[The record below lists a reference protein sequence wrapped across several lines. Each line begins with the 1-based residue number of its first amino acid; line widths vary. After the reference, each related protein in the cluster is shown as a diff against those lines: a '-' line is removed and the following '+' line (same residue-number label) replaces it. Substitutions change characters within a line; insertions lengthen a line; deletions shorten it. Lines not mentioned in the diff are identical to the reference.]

1 MSRARTFADLATASE
16 AGSLTN
22 RNYFYN
28 GDMQVYQKGSVSVA
42 SDSIAN
48 TTLDRWRM
56 YNYSDGA
63 VTVTQDTNAPSAT
76 AFTKSLRI
84 SVTTADSSIGADEV
98 AFIQQ
103 RFEGQDLQNFLK
115 GTSSAKKATLQFW
128 VSSPKTGTH
137 IVEWYDTDNT
147 RQISKTYTISS
158 ANTWEFKTI
167 TFDAD
172 TTGTWNNDNLQSLE
186 ITWWLCAGT
195 NFTSG
200 TLNTTW
206 GSVTAANRAVGQV
219 NTFDN
224 TSNNFYLTGVQL
236 ELGEVATSFK
246 HESFSDNLARC
257 QRYFCKSTTYG
268 TAPGHGQDATTNCV
282 SIDMA
287 SNLMRTSRIFFPTS
301 MRADPT
307 VTCHAQSGVSGSSS
321 GQWAGYISTTWT
333 HFSFSGGNVTTEG
346 FCGAAGSTAGSQ
358 DGYAYWTHA
367 NWEADAAL

>member
-1 MSRARTFADLATASE
+1 
-16 AGSLTN
+16 
-22 RNYFYN
+22 
-28 GDMQVYQKGSVSVA
+28 
-42 SDSIAN
+42 
-48 TTLDRWRM
+48 M

-76 AFTKSLRI
+76 AFTKSLKI
-84 SVTTADSSIGADEV
+84 DVTTADSSIGADEV

-206 GSVTAANRAVGQV
+206 GSVTAANRTVGQV

>member
-16 AGSLTN
+16 EGSLAN

-28 GDMQVYQKGSVSVA
+28 GDMQIYQRGSTAVA
-42 SDSIAN
+42 SDSIAR
-48 TTLDRWRM
+48 TLDRWRM

-76 AFTKSLRI
+76 AFTKSLKI
-84 SVTTADSSIGADEV
+84 DVTTADSSIGADEV

-115 GTSSAKKATLQFW
+115 GTSSAKKGTLQFW

-137 IVEWYDTDNT
+137 IVEWYDTDNS

-186 ITWWLCAGT
+186 VTWWLCAGT

-200 TLNTTW
+200 TLSTTW

-219 NTFDN
+219 NVFDN

-236 ELGEVATSFK
+236 ELGEVATPFK
-246 HESFSDNLARC
+246 HETYIDNLARC
-257 QRYFCKSTTYG
+257 QRYFQISGTARTYG
-268 TAPGHGQDATTNCV
+268 IVANQHTATNCYG
-282 SIDMA
+282 
-287 SNLMRTSRIFFPTS
+287 NLRWWQLMR
-301 MRADPT
+301 AAPT
-307 VTCHAQSGVSGSSS
+307 VTIGATSAYNVYN
-321 GQWAGYISTTWT
+321 ATE
-333 HFSFSGGNVTTEG
+333 NVTISDID
-346 FCGAAGSTAGSQ
+346 AAQITANSCELYATMSSRTAGT
-358 DGYAYWTHA
+358 ATHINTNGDVTFWKA
-367 NWEADAAL
+367 ESEL

>member
-16 AGSLTN
+16 EGNLAN

-28 GDMQVYQKGSVSVA
+28 GDMQIYQKGSVSVA
-42 SDSIAN
+42 SDSIAS

-76 AFTKSLRI
+76 AFTKSLKI
-84 SVTTADSSIGADEV
+84 DVTTADSSIGADEQ

-137 IVEWYDTDNT
+137 IVEWYDTDNS

-172 TTGTWNNDNLQSLE
+172 TTGTWNNDNAQSLE
-186 ITWWLCAGT
+186 ISWWLCAGT

-206 GSVTAANRAVGQV
+206 GSVTSANRAVGQV

-236 ELGEVATSFK
+236 ELGEVATPFK
-246 HESFSDNLARC
+246 HESYADNLARC
-257 QRYFCKSTTYG
+257 QRYYYKLGTTNSSAWTKFGGGMIRTTGDAVALIQNPVEMRTVPSIGTTG
-268 TAPGHGQDATTNCV
+268 TASDYGLFHANTTTASSAVPVLDGQSTQKMTALNC
-282 SIDMA
+282 A
-287 SNLMRTSRIFFPTS
+287 
-301 MRADPT
+301 A
-307 VTCHAQSGVSGSSS
+307 SS
-321 GQWAGYISTTWT
+321 GL
-333 HFSFSGGNVTTEG
+333 
-346 FCGAAGSTAGSQ
+346 TAGR
-358 DGYAYWTHA
+358 GMVLVAYNNTA
-367 NWEADAAL
+367 IYLDFSAEL

>member
-16 AGSLTN
+16 EGSLAN

-28 GDMQVYQKGSVSVA
+28 GDMQIYQRGSTAVA
-42 SDSIAN
+42 SDSIAR
-48 TTLDRWRM
+48 TLDRWRM

-76 AFTKSLRI
+76 AFTKSLKI
-84 SVTTADSSIGADEV
+84 DVTTADSSIGADEV

-115 GTSSAKKATLQFW
+115 GTSSAKKGTLQFW

-137 IVEWYDTDNT
+137 IVEWYDTDNS

-219 NTFDN
+219 NVFDN

-257 QRYFCKSTTYG
+257 QRYFQISGDARTYG
-268 TAPGHGQDATTNCV
+268 IVANQHTTTACY
-282 SIDMA
+282 
-287 SNLMRTSRIFFPTS
+287 SNLRWWQL
-301 MRADPT
+301 MRAAPT
-307 VTCHAQSGVSGSSS
+307 VTIGATSAYNVYN
-321 GQWAGYISTTWT
+321 ATE
-333 HFSFSGGNVTTEG
+333 NVTISDI
-346 FCGAAGSTAGSQ
+346 GASQITANSCELYATTSSRTAGT
-358 DGYAYWTHA
+358 ATHINTNGDTTFWKA
-367 NWEADAAL
+367 ESEL

>member
-1 MSRARTFADLATASE
+1 
-16 AGSLTN
+16 
-22 RNYFYN
+22 
-28 GDMQVYQKGSVSVA
+28 
-42 SDSIAN
+42 
-48 TTLDRWRM
+48 
-56 YNYSDGA
+56 
-63 VTVTQDTNAPSAT
+63 
-76 AFTKSLRI
+76 
-84 SVTTADSSIGADEV
+84 
-98 AFIQQ
+98 
-103 RFEGQDLQNFLK
+103 
-115 GTSSAKKATLQFW
+115 
-128 VSSPKTGTH
+128 
-137 IVEWYDTDNT
+137 
-147 RQISKTYTISS
+147 
-158 ANTWEFKTI
+158 
-167 TFDAD
+167 
-172 TTGTWNNDNLQSLE
+172 
-186 ITWWLCAGT
+186 
-195 NFTSG
+195 
-200 TLNTTW
+200 
-206 GSVTAANRAVGQV
+206 VGQV

>member
-16 AGSLTN
+16 ESSLAN

-28 GDMQVYQKGSVSVA
+28 GDMQIYQRGSTDVA
-42 SDSIAN
+42 SDSIAR
-48 TTLDRWRM
+48 TLDRWRM

-76 AFTKSLRI
+76 AFTKSLKI
-84 SVTTADSSIGADEV
+84 DVTTADSSLGADEV

-115 GTSSAKKATLQFW
+115 GTSSAKKGTLQFW

-137 IVEWYDTDNT
+137 IVEWYDTDNS
-147 RQISKTYTISS
+147 RQISKTYTVNS

-172 TTGTWNNDNLQSLE
+172 TTGTWNNDNAQSLE

-219 NTFDN
+219 NVFDN

-246 HESFSDNLARC
+246 HETYTDNLQRC
-257 QRYFCKSTTYG
+257 QRYYEEGYIGFGANITHSTHYQFHQHGFNTPKRTDDSYTMTLTVDNEYSITTFNTTYRR
-268 TAPGHGQDATTNCV
+268 D
-282 SIDMA
+282 
-287 SNLMRTSRIFFPTS
+287 F
-301 MRADPT
+301 
-307 VTCHAQSGVSGSSS
+307 SGVGIV
-321 GQWAGYISTTWT
+321 AY
-333 HFSFSGGNVTTEG
+333 
-346 FCGAAGSTAGSQ
+346 GAAGYNRYLVSFKCE
-358 DGYAYWTHA
+358 D
-367 NWEADAAL
+367 EL

>member
-16 AGSLTN
+16 EGSLAN

-28 GDMQVYQKGSVSVA
+28 GDMQIYQRGSTAVA
-42 SDSIAN
+42 SDSIAR
-48 TTLDRWRM
+48 TLDRWRM

-76 AFTKSLRI
+76 AFTKSLKI
-84 SVTTADSSIGADEV
+84 DVTTADSSIGADEV

-137 IVEWYDTDNT
+137 IVEWYDTDNS

-158 ANTWEFKTI
+158 ADTWEFKTI

-236 ELGEVATSFK
+236 ELGEVATPFK
-246 HESFSDNLARC
+246 HESYADNLARC
-257 QRYFCKSTTYG
+257 QRYFQISGDARTYG
-268 TAPGHGQDATTNCV
+268 IVANQHTTTACY
-282 SIDMA
+282 
-287 SNLMRTSRIFFPTS
+287 SNLRWWQL
-301 MRADPT
+301 MRAAPT
-307 VTCHAQSGVSGSSS
+307 VTIGATSAYNVYN
-321 GQWAGYISTTWT
+321 ATE
-333 HFSFSGGNVTTEG
+333 NVTISDI
-346 FCGAAGSTAGSQ
+346 GASQITANSCELYATTSSRTAGT
-358 DGYAYWTHA
+358 ATHINTNGDTTFWKA
-367 NWEADAAL
+367 ESEL

>member
-16 AGSLTN
+16 EGSLAN

-28 GDMQVYQKGSVSVA
+28 GDMQIYQRGSTAVA
-42 SDSIAN
+42 SDSIAR
-48 TTLDRWRM
+48 TLDRWRM

-76 AFTKSLRI
+76 AFTKSLKI
-84 SVTTADSSIGADEV
+84 DVTTADSSIGADEV

-137 IVEWYDTDNT
+137 IVEWYDTDNS

-236 ELGEVATSFK
+236 ELGEVATPFK
-246 HESFSDNLARC
+246 HETYIDSLARC
-257 QRYFCKSTTYG
+257 QRYFQISGDARTYG
-268 TAPGHGQDATTNCV
+268 IVANQHTTTACY
-282 SIDMA
+282 
-287 SNLMRTSRIFFPTS
+287 SNLRWWQL
-301 MRADPT
+301 MRAAPT
-307 VTCHAQSGVSGSSS
+307 VTIGATSAYNVYN
-321 GQWAGYISTTWT
+321 ATE
-333 HFSFSGGNVTTEG
+333 NVTISDI
-346 FCGAAGSTAGSQ
+346 GASQITANSCELYATTASRTAGT
-358 DGYAYWTHA
+358 ATHINTNGDTTFWKA
-367 NWEADAAL
+367 ESEL

>member
-16 AGSLTN
+16 ESSLAN

-28 GDMQVYQKGSVSVA
+28 GDMQIYQRGSTAVA
-42 SDSIAN
+42 SDSIAR
-48 TTLDRWRM
+48 TLDRWRM

-76 AFTKSLRI
+76 AFTKSLKI
-84 SVTTADSSIGADEV
+84 DVTTADSSIGADEV

-115 GTSSAKKATLQFW
+115 GTSSAKKGTLQFW

-137 IVEWYDTDNT
+137 IVEWYDTDNS

-219 NTFDN
+219 NVFDN

-236 ELGEVATSFK
+236 ELGEVATPFK
-246 HESFSDNLARC
+246 HETYIDSLARC
-257 QRYFCKSTTYG
+257 QRYFQISGTARTYG
-268 TAPGHGQDATTNCV
+268 IVANQHTATTCFANLRWWQ
-282 SIDMA
+282 
-287 SNLMRTSRIFFPTS
+287 LMR
-301 MRADPT
+301 AAPT
-307 VTCHAQSGVSGSSS
+307 VTIGATSAYNVYNATENITISDIGASQITANSCELYATTSSR
-321 GQWAGYISTTWT
+321 
-333 HFSFSGGNVTTEG
+333 
-346 FCGAAGSTAGSQ
+346 TAGT
-358 DGYAYWTHA
+358 ATHI
-367 NWEADAAL
+367 NTNGDTTFWKADSEL

>member
-16 AGSLTN
+16 EGSLAN

-28 GDMQVYQKGSVSVA
+28 GDMQIYQRGSTAVA
-42 SDSIAN
+42 SDSIAR
-48 TTLDRWRM
+48 TLDRWRM

-76 AFTKSLRI
+76 AFTKSLKI
-84 SVTTADSSIGADEV
+84 DVTTADSSIGADEV

-115 GTSSAKKATLQFW
+115 GTSSAKKGTLQFW

-137 IVEWYDTDNT
+137 IVEWYDTDNS

-158 ANTWEFKTI
+158 ADTWEFKTI

-219 NTFDN
+219 NVFDN

-236 ELGEVATSFK
+236 ELGEVATPFK
-246 HESFSDNLARC
+246 HETYIDSLARC
-257 QRYFCKSTTYG
+257 QRYFQISGTARTYG
-268 TAPGHGQDATTNCV
+268 IVANQHTATTCYTNLRWWQ
-282 SIDMA
+282 
-287 SNLMRTSRIFFPTS
+287 LMR
-301 MRADPT
+301 AAPT
-307 VTCHAQSGVSGSSS
+307 VTIGATSAYNVYNATENITISDIDAAQITANSCELYATTSSR
-321 GQWAGYISTTWT
+321 
-333 HFSFSGGNVTTEG
+333 
-346 FCGAAGSTAGSQ
+346 TAGT
-358 DGYAYWTHA
+358 ATHI
-367 NWEADAAL
+367 NTNADVTFWKAESEL

>member
-16 AGSLTN
+16 EGSLAN

-28 GDMQVYQKGSVSVA
+28 GDMQVYQKGSTAVA
-42 SDSIAN
+42 SDSIAS

-76 AFTKSLRI
+76 AFTKSLKI
-84 SVTTADSSIGADEV
+84 DVTTADSSIGADEV

-172 TTGTWNNDNLQSLE
+172 TTGTWNNDNAQSLE

-257 QRYFCKSTTYG
+257 QRYFFAPKAKGDATSAYFG
-268 TAPGHGQDATTNCV
+268 QGLYYNSSQMQVYIPHPVQMRTAPSVTVSDGSNHFAMFRENAGDYVDTLPLNSNTDTFTGLYNNDDASGNAGH
-282 SIDMA
+282 
-287 SNLMRTSRIFFPTS
+287 
-301 MRADPT
+301 
-307 VTCHAQSGVSGSSS
+307 SGGVLANNQNDSF
-321 GQWAGYISTTWT
+321 I
-333 HFSFSGGNVTTEG
+333 HFSAE
-346 FCGAAGSTAGSQ
+346 
-358 DGYAYWTHA
+358 
-367 NWEADAAL
+367 L

>member
-16 AGSLTN
+16 EGSLAN

-42 SDSIAN
+42 SDSIAS

-76 AFTKSLRI
+76 AFTKSLKI
-84 SVTTADSSIGADEV
+84 DVTTADSSIGADEV

-158 ANTWEFKTI
+158 ADTWEFKTI

-236 ELGEVATSFK
+236 ELGEVATPFK
-246 HESFSDNLARC
+246 HESYADNLARC
-257 QRYFCKSTTYG
+257 QRYYFQVGKY
-268 TAPGHGQDATTNCV
+268 P
-282 SIDMA
+282 
-287 SNLMRTSRIFFPTS
+287 
-301 MRADPT
+301 
-307 VTCHAQSGVSGSSS
+307 SSS
-321 GQWAGYISTTWT
+321 GYGILGTFAAADTSSGFTLVDFPVYMRTEPTFSHSGTASDYSLYITNSHKAG
-333 HFSFSGGNVTTEG
+333 SGGFSASSGDILKHMYVYTEHSG
-346 FCGAAGSTAGSQ
+346 GITAG
-358 DGYAYWTHA
+358 
-367 NWEADAAL
+367 DAGHLTTNNNNTDAFLGFSAEL

>member
-16 AGSLTN
+16 EGSLAN

-28 GDMQVYQKGSVSVA
+28 GDMQIYQRGSTAVA
-42 SDSIAN
+42 SDSIAR
-48 TTLDRWRM
+48 TLDRWRM

-76 AFTKSLRI
+76 AFTKSLKI
-84 SVTTADSSIGADEV
+84 DVTTADSSIGADEV

-219 NTFDN
+219 NVFDN
-224 TSNNFYLTGVQL
+224 TSNNFYMTGCQM
-236 ELGEVATSFK
+236 EIGE
-246 HESFSDNLARC
+246 FSSTTIPPFQFEDFGDNLARC
-257 QRYFCKSTTYG
+257 QRYFQMIAEGDNKSIGVGGYYTGANVGVVLDLKEEMRTTPSITQSSGANYFDIQANDSTDTFNTFTITDSTERVVRMYNNTEVSG
-268 TAPGHGQDATTNCV
+268 TAGHFG
-282 SIDMA
+282 MF
-287 SNLMRTSRIFFPTS
+287 RTS
-301 MRADPT
+301 D
-307 VTCHAQSGVSGSSS
+307 SSAKI
-321 GQWAGYISTTWT
+321 GL
-333 HFSFSGGNVTTEG
+333 
-346 FCGAAGSTAGSQ
+346 
-358 DGYAYWTHA
+358 
-367 NWEADAAL
+367 DAEL

>member
-16 AGSLTN
+16 AGSLAN

-42 SDSIAN
+42 SDSIAS

-76 AFTKSLRI
+76 AFTKSLKI
-84 SVTTADSSIGADEV
+84 DVTTADSSIGADEV

-115 GTSSAKKATLQFW
+115 GTSSAKKGTLQFW

-137 IVEWYDTDNT
+137 IVEWYDTDNS

-158 ANTWEFKTI
+158 ADTWEFKTI

-195 NFTSG
+195 NFTGG

-206 GSVTAANRAVGQV
+206 GSVTASNRAVGQV

-257 QRYFCKSTTYG
+257 QRYYSTIQYSNWSG
-268 TAPGHGQDATTNCV
+268 KCV
-282 SIDMA
+282 SGQTYYVHDGFRQSMRANPTA
-287 SNLMRTSRIFFPTS
+287 SILSQSQAHFPTS
-301 MRADPT
+301 R
-307 VTCHAQSGVSGSSS
+307 
-321 GQWAGYISTTWT
+321 
-333 HFSFSGGNVTTEG
+333 SFGDYTTEG
-346 FCGAAGSTAGSQ
+346 VGTGVMASATDNG
-358 DGYAYWTHA
+358 GYWYTGI
-367 NWEADAAL
+367 ALNAEL

>member
-16 AGSLTN
+16 EGSLAN

-28 GDMQVYQKGSVSVA
+28 GDMQIYQRGSTAVA
-42 SDSIAN
+42 SDSIAR
-48 TTLDRWRM
+48 TLDRWRM

-76 AFTKSLRI
+76 AFTKSLKI
-84 SVTTADSSIGADEV
+84 DVTTADSSIGADEV

-115 GTSSAKKATLQFW
+115 GTSSAKKGTLQFW

-137 IVEWYDTDNT
+137 IVEWYDTDNS

-219 NTFDN
+219 NVFDN

-236 ELGEVATSFK
+236 ELGEVATPFK
-246 HESFSDNLARC
+246 HETYIDSLARC
-257 QRYFCKSTTYG
+257 QRYFQISGTARTYG
-268 TAPGHGQDATTNCV
+268 IVAAQHTATNCY
-282 SIDMA
+282 
-287 SNLMRTSRIFFPTS
+287 SNLRWWQL
-301 MRADPT
+301 MRAAPT
-307 VTCHAQSGVSGSSS
+307 VTIGATSAYNVYN
-321 GQWAGYISTTWT
+321 ATE
-333 HFSFSGGNVTTEG
+333 NVTISDID
-346 FCGAAGSTAGSQ
+346 AAQITANSCELYATMSSRTAGT
-358 DGYAYWTHA
+358 ATHINTNGDTTFWKA
-367 NWEADAAL
+367 ESEL